1 LTSLA
6 CELPFAFHFISDVLI
21 FSLQIRIKQ
30 NAKEAKLAFVFI
42 LVLPLGLRL
51 EAKATNKNEM
61 KFCLGPFALVL
72 HAYAAAAT
80 YAKARLGLGQV
91 TSGGS
96 KCSKSNKNTKCNR
109 GQEECE

>member
-1 LTSLA
+1 MQKRQNL
-6 CELPFAFHFISDVLI
+6 HFLYS
-21 FSLQIRIKQ
+21 F
-30 NAKEAKLAFVFI
+30 
-42 LVLPLGLRL
+42 LPLGLCCICEMKSKWRL
-51 EAKATNKNEM
+51 EAKATNKNEI

-109 GQEECE
+109 GQEECEVKIRTTPIAIVKSKGTK